1 MQKTNL
7 TTLQLEGGLIVDYL
21 KQLKDLTNQLANIGE
36 VVWVDESIEQLVSV
50 LKHYKTLN
58 NTLICCAKI
67 LNFN

>member
-50 LKHYKTLN
+50 LKNYKTLN
-58 NTLICCAKI
+58 NTLIYCAKI